1 QDYLAGEGRDPA
13 EDRNAKLDG
22 TRQAAPCFA
31 SRGSADAARSAH
43 LALQR
48 SQESENTRKI
58 RTLLGL
64 TVIGTALYAHK
75 RNGGEFTVESM
86 KKSLN
91 DLWSGIQGK
100 AGEVK
105 ARAAQLAD
113 EIPDKMKG
121 VADSVRS
128 GATSAA
134 TS

>member
-1 QDYLAGEGRDPA
+1 M
-13 EDRNAKLDG
+13 
-22 TRQAAPCFA
+22 
-31 SRGSADAARSAH
+31 
-43 LALQR
+43 
-48 SQESENTRKI
+48 KI

-100 AGEVK
+100 AGDVK

-134 TS
+134 TSAATGAKNALGPTPGKPAEPASPARSAADERYGGNGPGRGGIGRGR